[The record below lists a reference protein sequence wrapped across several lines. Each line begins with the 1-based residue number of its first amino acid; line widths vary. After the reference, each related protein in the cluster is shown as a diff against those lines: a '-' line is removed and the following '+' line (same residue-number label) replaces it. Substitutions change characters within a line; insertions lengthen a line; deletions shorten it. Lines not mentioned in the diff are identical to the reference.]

1 MARCVAVFKSEEGQ
15 EVSGFL
21 TFEQS
26 MEDAPTVIS
35 GRVEGLT
42 PGPHGMHVHIFG
54 DLSQGFTNAAGIFN
68 PFGRNHGGPE
78 DEERMAGDL
87 GNIVANDEGVAEV
100 QIEDRQVKLIGPH
113 SIIGRSVVIKAGEDD
128 YGRSASDLS
137 LVDGNSGAAIAG
149 GVIGIAMS

>member
-1 MARCVAVFKSEEGQ
+1 
-15 EVSGFL
+15 
-21 TFEQS
+21 
-26 MEDAPTVIS
+26 
-35 GRVEGLT
+35 
-42 PGPHGMHVHIFG
+42 MHVHIFG